1 MAIFVDIFMAAI
13 LLLAL
18 VLGVRQGFVQSLA
31 RVAIVIV
38 ALLGAAWLAQQLA
51 EPAAKWLEPV
61 PAEAQRADCRRGR
74 PQSGCRR
81 TFGDIR
87 LFRRC
92 AG

>member
-38 ALLGAAWLAQQLA
+38 ALLGAAAFI
-51 EPAAKWLEPV
+51 V
-61 PAEAQRADCRRGR
+61 
-74 PQSGCRR
+74 
-81 TFGDIR
+81 IR
-87 LFRRC
+87 SRKQHENEQ
-92 AG
+92 